1 MAGGGGTLLYN
12 LYQDVGHDQEWG
24 TGGAA
29 VVVENT
35 PSTLETV
42 DVYGLIAAGQEAPA
56 GSYSD
61 SVTIT
66 LNIN

>member
-1 MAGGGGTLLYN
+1 MASGAARLRYN
-12 LYQDVGHDQEWG
+12 LYQDVGHDQEWA
-24 TGGAA
+24 TDGAA
-29 VVVENT
+29 VIVEDT
-35 PSTLETV
+35 PSTLQTV
-42 DVYGLIAAGQEAPA
+42 DVYGLIEAGQESPA